1 MDYICQYWS
10 VIILDSTDII
20 TGMIDLVAKMLT
32 LSDADE
38 QHKVYNHQLEGML
51 ADDILRWLLR
61 ENVLII
67 MVVTGNECV

>member
-1 MDYICQYWS
+1 M
-10 VIILDSTDII
+10 T
-20 TGMIDLVAKMLT
+20 DLVAKMLT

-67 MVVTGNECV
+67 MVVTGYECV